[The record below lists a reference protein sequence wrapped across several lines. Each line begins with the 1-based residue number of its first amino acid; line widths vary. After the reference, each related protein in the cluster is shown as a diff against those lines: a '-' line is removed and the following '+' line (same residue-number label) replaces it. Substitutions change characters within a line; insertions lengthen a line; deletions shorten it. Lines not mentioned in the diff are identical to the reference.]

1 MQGYRQGS
9 GGDTVSEIIVASLP
23 PATLA
28 EMANEAA
35 ELAQSSMQTA
45 ILRAADCGRYLLAAK
60 AQIPHGQWRAWLGT
74 NFDREA
80 RTATRYM
87 QLAVAFDGGNPRLTS
102 ETSIRQALRII
113 SEDKADDAIEI
124 QPIPVSEPD
133 PELAEIV
140 DEPQDI
146 EEPEQEP
153 QERPTIRKVTAE
165 SRKVPESQKPKT
177 PEITP
182 VLVDDDDEM
191 VLYHRVGES
200 YRVADADDVAV
211 AALQLHEPMSLVRM
225 AVMSVSPGYAPGA
238 IEELKLCIQWLAQTI
253 EEAERH
259 E

>member
-1 MQGYRQGS
+1 M
-9 GGDTVSEIIVASLP
+9 SEIIIASLP
-23 PATLA
+23 PETLA

-35 ELAQSSMQTA
+35 ELAQASMQTA

-113 SEDKADDAIEI
+113 SEDKADDTIEI
-124 QPIPVSEPD
+124 QPIPVSEPE

-140 DEPQDI
+140 DESDDI

-153 QERPTIRKVTAE
+153 QERPTIRKVSAE
-165 SRKVPESQKPKT
+165 SRKVPEAQKPKT

-182 VLVDDDDEM
+182 VLVPEAEEM
-191 VLYHRVGES
+191 ILYYRVGEN
-200 YRVADADDVAV
+200 YHLADADDVAV
-211 AALQLHEPMSLVRM
+211 AALQLHEPISLVRM
-225 AVMSVSPGYAPGA
+225 AVMAVQAKGWSFALDDLQQA
-238 IEELKLCIQWLAQTI
+238 CKWLEMVI
-253 EEAERH
+253 AEG
-259 E
+259 ESNE

>member
-1 MQGYRQGS
+1 M
-9 GGDTVSEIIVASLP
+9 SEIIIASLP
-23 PATLA
+23 PETLA

-45 ILRAADCGRYLLAAK
+45 ILRAVDCGRYLQAAK
-60 AQIPHGQWRAWLGT
+60 AQIPHGQWRAWLGV

-113 SEDKADDAIEI
+113 AEDKADDAIEI
-124 QPIPVSEPD
+124 HPIPVSEPE

-140 DEPQDI
+140 DKSEDI
-146 EEPEQEP
+146 EELEQEP
-153 QERPTIRKVTAE
+153 QERPTIRKVAAE
-165 SRKVPESQKPKT
+165 SRKIPEADKPKT
-177 PEITP
+177 LEVTP
-182 VLVDDDDEM
+182 VLVDEADEM

-200 YRVADADDVAV
+200 YCLADADDVVV

-225 AVMSVSPGYAPGA
+225 AVMAVSPSDAAGV
-238 IEELKLCIQWLAQTI
+238 IVELEQCIQWLVDKI
-253 EEAERH
+253 EEGESN

>member
-1 MQGYRQGS
+1 M
-9 GGDTVSEIIVASLP
+9 SEIIVASLP
-23 PATLA
+23 PETLA

-60 AQIPHGQWRAWLGT
+60 AQIPHGQWRSWLGV

-113 SEDKADDAIEI
+113 SEDKADDPIEI
-124 QPIPVSEPD
+124 QPIPVSEPE
-133 PELAEIV
+133 PELVEIV
-140 DEPQDI
+140 DESDDI
-146 EEPEQEP
+146 EEPAQEP
-153 QERPTIRKVTAE
+153 QERPTVRKVSAE
-165 SRKVPESQKPKT
+165 SRKVPETSKPKT
-177 PEITP
+177 PEVTP
-182 VLVDDDDEM
+182 VLVEEADEM

-211 AALQLHEPMSLVRM
+211 AALELHEPMSLVRM
-225 AVMSVSPGYAPGA
+225 AVMAVAPKDWPFA
-238 IEELKLCIQWLAQTI
+238 LDELQQACKWLEMVIEEG
-253 EEAERH
+253 ESNE
-259 E
+259 

>member
-1 MQGYRQGS
+1 M
-9 GGDTVSEIIVASLP
+9 SEIIIASLP
-23 PATLA
+23 PETLA

-35 ELAQSSMQTA
+35 ELAQASMQTA
-45 ILRAADCGRYLLAAK
+45 ILRAVDCGRYLLAAK
-60 AQIPHGQWRAWLGT
+60 AQIPHGQWRSWLGV

-124 QPIPVSEPD
+124 HPMLASEPE

-140 DEPQDI
+140 DESEGT

-153 QERPTIRKVTAE
+153 QERPTVRKVSAE
-165 SRKVPESQKPKT
+165 SRKIPEAEKPKT
-177 PEITP
+177 PEVTP
-182 VLVDDDDEM
+182 VLVPEADEM

-211 AALQLHEPMSLVRM
+211 AALQLHEPISLVRM
-225 AVMSVSPGYAPGA
+225 AVIDVSPSDAAGV
-238 IEELKLCIQWLAQTI
+238 IVELEQCIQWLCRLI
-253 EEAERH
+253 GEADAE
-259 E
+259 

>member
-1 MQGYRQGS
+1 M
-9 GGDTVSEIIVASLP
+9 SEIIIASLP
-23 PATLA
+23 PETLA

-35 ELAQSSMQTA
+35 ELAQASMQTA

-60 AQIPHGQWRAWLGT
+60 AQIPHGQWRSWLGT

-124 QPIPVSEPD
+124 QPIPVSEPE

-140 DEPQDI
+140 DEPEDI

-153 QERPTIRKVTAE
+153 QERPTIRKVSAE
-165 SRKVPESQKPKT
+165 ARKVPEAQKPKT
-177 PEITP
+177 PEVTP
-182 VLVDDDDEM
+182 VLVEEADEM

-200 YRVADADDVAV
+200 YRVADADDVVV
-211 AALQLHEPMSLVRM
+211 AALQLHEPISLVRM
-225 AVMSVSPGYAPGA
+225 AVVSVSPSDAA
-238 IEELKLCIQWLAQTI
+238 EVIVELERAIQWLADKI

>member
-1 MQGYRQGS
+1 M
-9 GGDTVSEIIVASLP
+9 SEIIVASLP
-23 PATLA
+23 PETLA

-60 AQIPHGQWRAWLGT
+60 AQIPHGQWRAWLGV

-124 QPIPVSEPD
+124 QPIPVSEPE

-140 DEPQDI
+140 DESEDI
-146 EEPEQEP
+146 DEPEQEP
-153 QERPTIRKVTAE
+153 RTRPTIRKVTAE
-165 SRKVPESQKPKT
+165 ARKVPEADKPKT
-177 PEITP
+177 PEVTP
-182 VLVDDDDEM
+182 VLVPEAEEM
-191 VLYHRVGES
+191 VLYHKVGES
-200 YRVADADDVAV
+200 YCLADADDVAV
-211 AALQLHEPMSLVRM
+211 AALELHEPMSLVRM
-225 AVMSVSPGYAPGA
+225 AVVSVSPSDAPGA
-238 IEELKLCIQWLAQTI
+238 IVELERAIQWLADKI
-253 EEAERH
+253 EEAERN

>member
-1 MQGYRQGS
+1 M
-9 GGDTVSEIIVASLP
+9 SEIIIASLP
-23 PATLA
+23 PETLA
-28 EMANEAA
+28 DMANEAA

-124 QPIPVSEPD
+124 QPIPVIEPD
-133 PELAEIV
+133 PEPELAEIV
-140 DEPQDI
+140 DEPEDVD
-146 EEPEQEP
+146 ETEQEP

-165 SRKVPESQKPKT
+165 SRKVPEAQKPKT

-182 VLVDDDDEM
+182 VLVEEADEM

-211 AALQLHEPMSLVRM
+211 AALQLHEPISLVRM
-225 AVMSVSPGYAPGA
+225 AVVSVSPSDAA
-238 IEELKLCIQWLAQTI
+238 EVIVELERAIQWLADKI
-253 EEAERH
+253 EEVERH